1 MNHFCFCLALSPKG
15 APKTLSSSL
24 PPEPSVLDTGY
35 GVASLSDLNI
45 TSGVDSKHNSDQD
58 IKYMGSR
65 EVNEMLGSEAL
76 YREL

>member
-1 MNHFCFCLALSPKG
+1 MIDALFCKAISPRVG
-15 APKTLSSSL
+15 SRSLSSSL

-35 GVASLSDLNI
+35 GVTSISELNLI
-45 TSGVDSKHNSDQD
+45 SGVDSNHNSEQD

-65 EVNEMLGSEAL
+65 EVNEVLGSEAL